1 MVRLSEDLTVSLRAV
16 IDSSPLAGLGPIELG
31 RIAGVD
37 KTFASRLMSAL
48 RTSDPL
54 VALSLLPG
62 VVPLRQFLTAVEA
75 RGAGS
80 RPVQGAEKALRA
92 FDHELQRSF
101 GTRTRLD
108 AVISDS
114 LPEARRRHEV
124 SARQA
129 VYRGMAMIK
138 GASIDIESCTWI
150 VHPSR
155 KKPKRVDVLFL
166 AGFVGIHRL
175 RPTARVRLGAS
186 YRAGAPDTSA
196 RLLREFCRPSGLTVT
211 TTSEKVFTY
220 YEIST
225 ASVRRDSAADVYLTE
240 MLEGA
245 APRSEPA
252 TKQETWS
259 VGDVVTYPIKRL
271 DLTLLIHRDVW
282 PDRDF
287 SLEAYDTAGR
297 GLATLPDPERDFDRL
312 SFNARAL
319 RCVADDEALRA
330 SAVPDYAKIVRHL
343 TARVGWRLEDSSGR
357 PMFRKISFEVAY
369 PLHGSQIML
378 VPE

>member
-1 MVRLSEDLTVSLRAV
+1 
-16 IDSSPLAGLGPIELG
+16 
-31 RIAGVD
+31 
-37 KTFASRLMSAL
+37 
-48 RTSDPL
+48 
-54 VALSLLPG
+54 
-62 VVPLRQFLTAVEA
+62 
-75 RGAGS
+75 
-80 RPVQGAEKALRA
+80 
-92 FDHELQRSF
+92 
-101 GTRTRLD
+101 
-108 AVISDS
+108 
-114 LPEARRRHEV
+114 
-124 SARQA
+124 
-129 VYRGMAMIK
+129 
-138 GASIDIESCTWI
+138 
-150 VHPSR
+150 
-155 KKPKRVDVLFL
+155 
-166 AGFVGIHRL
+166 
-175 RPTARVRLGAS
+175 
-186 YRAGAPDTSA
+186 
-196 RLLREFCRPSGLTVT
+196 
-211 TTSEKVFTY
+211 
-220 YEIST
+220 
-225 ASVRRDSAADVYLTE
+225 

-343 TARVGWRLEDSSGR
+343 TAQVGWRLEDSSGR